1 MSQKIDD
8 VLQILAGIRDG
19 YGSDKPEL
27 LRSVRTRVLRQIAN
41 QRGVDYQTIA
51 DAYIRRL
58 APDIELTPAFDRLV
72 EEWLASSSPELQK
85 ILLKHALDQG
95 DPLRIRDFFAAA
107 I

>member
-19 YGSDKPEL
+19 YRLDKPEP
-27 LRSVRTRVLRQIAN
+27 LRRVRIRVLRQIAK
-41 QRGVDYQTIA
+41 QRCVDYQTIA

-72 EEWLASSSPELQK
+72 EEWLASGSTALQK
-85 ILLKHALDQG
+85 VLERHALDRS
-95 DPLRIRDFFAAA
+95 DPVRIREFFAAA
-107 I
+107 T